1 MRKESNFLRFL
12 LKKVKWN
19 AFKALNKSY
28 FYVCGLSEC
37 WPLGVSSRQSFCAII
52 IVVSM
57 TRLGYFLKA
66 IVSFH
71 SNKSSPNIEQ
81 PFWTISK
88 SISFN
93 EKTVMATF
101 WASLGKFGQVLFYL
115 YHLVTLF
122 VVKILTISRKLFDDF
137 LHLERILWDE
147 NWWRRATWS
156 KDIQPNAASVF
167 KTLRLWTFTYYSWA
181 LLAGHRHDKFSLK
194 ISSNTW
200 WRIGLCWKISLKY
213 NFWKI
218 WATL

>member
-1 MRKESNFLRFL
+1 MRKESNFLRFH

-122 VVKILTISRKLFDDF
+122 VVKILTISRKLFWWF
-137 LHLERILWDE
+137 FAFRANFMRWKLMTPRNLIERHPTECCFCLQNFTTLNFYLLQLGIVSRPPPWQ
-147 NWWRRATWS
+147 
-156 KDIQPNAASVF
+156 IFF
-167 KTLRLWTFTYYSWA
+167 K
-181 LLAGHRHDKFSLK
+181 
-194 ISSNTW
+194 N
-200 WRIGLCWKISLKY
+200 
-213 NFWKI
+213 
-218 WATL
+218 